1 MLFSITT
8 TTIHMQMMDY
18 EDAHTMRM
26 NPFDVT
32 KVWSHKEFP
41 LIEVRT
47 WER

>member
-1 MLFSITT
+1 
-8 TTIHMQMMDY
+8 MQVMDY

-41 LIEVRT
+41 LIEVYYT
-47 WER
+47 TYIINYVL